1 MQRCILML
9 LGAAL
14 LNGCATGYHS
24 VKDPL
29 LGWTG
34 GFWEEPGPGELVVV
48 GFGGNGY
55 IAHEKVAVYLL
66 YRCAEL
72 SREKGKPYFR
82 IYDSLP
88 SAILDRPLNSAFV
101 SPVTGKPLG
110 QVYMLYEDRPVAGAF
125 ATAEVISRYEM
136 EVKGGQ
142 GS

>member
-1 MQRCILML
+1 MRQRIPMLFIVALMS
-9 LGAAL
+9 
-14 LNGCATGYHS
+14 GCATGYHS
-24 VKDPL
+24 AKDPL

-34 GFWEEPGPGELVVV
+34 GFWEEAGPGELVIV

-72 SREKGKPYFR
+72 SRDKGKPYFR

-88 SAILDRPLNSAFV
+88 AAILDRPLNSAFV

-110 QVYMLYEDRPVAGAF
+110 QVYMLYEDGPVAGAF
-125 ATAEVISRYEM
+125 ATAEIISRYQT